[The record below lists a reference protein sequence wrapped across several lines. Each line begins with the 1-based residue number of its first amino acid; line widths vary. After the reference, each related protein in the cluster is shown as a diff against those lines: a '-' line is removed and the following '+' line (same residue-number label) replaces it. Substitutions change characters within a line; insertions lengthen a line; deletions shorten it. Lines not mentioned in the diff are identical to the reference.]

1 MQEMGRDGPCGREAG
16 RQPARLGGM
25 WNTAQVGSGR
35 GLGRGQGKG
44 RPQQEAWGR
53 ARGQVNW
60 THRSVSSGSLGLGAA
75 ETMPAERGTC
85 FAEVALGA
93 RV

>member
-1 MQEMGRDGPCGREAG
+1 MQEMGRDGPCGREVG
-16 RQPARLGGM
+16 RQPARLGGV

-44 RPQQEAWGR
+44 RLQQEAWGR
-53 ARGQVNW
+53 ARGQVSW